1 MATIYR
7 DVNNENG
14 LIAFKID
21 TVRIKLGYERIVKK
35 ISLESIEINLN
46 HIEKIALSFKTRDH
60 LHETLLS
67 KIDKAREKLKGLQP
81 HRQRRGLI
89 NALGT
94 VVKYIAGNP
103 DHEDLQIIHQS
114 LGTLENHENKLTIN
128 QRKQIKINTDFQ
140 NRINNITDTI
150 RKISSQISLINNT
163 LREDTT
169 LEQINLIFSTDL
181 LIHALEDLEE
191 QVEFSKQDL
200 LNKNILSFEDKRYIF
215 NRLVEQ
221 NLVLTTIDEIFQY
234 SAGSLTISKNHIV
247 ILVKIPI
254 LEVNPYDLLRIQP
267 VSINQTTID
276 TDIQLVAKRQNRVI
290 PQQKI
295 CKICEETMP
304 LEDECIYRILTHQKP
319 KCVMKKT
326 ERKTWIKEIMRGIIL
341 VDTHTNLQVSSSCGN
356 SRIVAEPIIIE
367 TGNCTINILNYTFHR
382 EEHFEPKEEY
392 IVPTYN
398 RKPETVN
405 NPYDQMDTISIDN
418 LQYLEEIRLTT
429 QQYRR
434 NTIIGGTVFIIIIVS
449 LLFLTAIIRKKNDN
463 LVKITSEKP
472 LDDPENAE

>member
-1 MATIYR
+1 M
-7 DVNNENG
+7 
-14 LIAFKID
+14 
-21 TVRIKLGYERIVKK
+21 
-35 ISLESIEINLN
+35 
-46 HIEKIALSFKTRDH
+46 
-60 LHETLLS
+60 
-67 KIDKAREKLKGLQP
+67 
-81 HRQRRGLI
+81 
-89 NALGT
+89 
-94 VVKYIAGNP
+94 
-103 DHEDLQIIHQS
+103 
-114 LGTLENHENKLTIN
+114 
-128 QRKQIKINTDFQ
+128 
-140 NRINNITDTI
+140 
-150 RKISSQISLINNT
+150 
-163 LREDTT
+163 
-169 LEQINLIFSTDL
+169 
-181 LIHALEDLEE
+181 
-191 QVEFSKQDL
+191 
-200 LNKNILSFEDKRYIF
+200 
-215 NRLVEQ
+215 
-221 NLVLTTIDEIFQY
+221 
-234 SAGSLTISKNHIV
+234 
-247 ILVKIPI
+247 KIPI
-254 LEVNPYDLLRIQP
+254 LEDNPYDLLRIQP

-295 CKICEETMP
+295 FKICEETMP
-304 LEDECIYRILTHQKP
+304 LEDDCIYRILTHQKP

-326 ERKTWIKEIMRGIIL
+326 KRKTWIKEIMRGIVL

-382 EEHFEPKEEY
+382 EEHFAPKEEY

-472 LDDPENAE
+472 LDDPENAERKATEGKPEAIRFVNLPATSPPTPTTHHGDR